1 MADGRDFA
9 SCNSTAFC
17 GLGAFHFLGSP
28 LNLTPNL
35 NLNLIPPSACGLGAG
50 LRLGMT
56 TQKSG
61 MRLLRFAIG
70 VARDIY
76 DTFIDPTKT

>member
-1 MADGRDFA
+1 
-9 SCNSTAFC
+9 
-17 GLGAFHFLGSP
+17 
-28 LNLTPNL
+28 
-35 NLNLIPPSACGLGAG
+35 
-50 LRLGMT
+50 MT

-76 DTFIDPTKT
+76 DTFIYPTKT